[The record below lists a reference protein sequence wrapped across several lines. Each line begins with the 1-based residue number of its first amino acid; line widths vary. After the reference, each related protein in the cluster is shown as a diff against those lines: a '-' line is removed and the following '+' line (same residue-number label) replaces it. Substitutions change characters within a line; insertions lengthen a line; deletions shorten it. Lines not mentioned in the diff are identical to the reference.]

1 MLEQYND
8 ILTID
13 DLCGILMIG
22 RNRAYE
28 ILKTGSLKGFQI
40 GRVWKIPKMAVIE
53 YLNEKANLSHY

>member
-28 ILKTGSLKGFQI
+28 ILKSGSLKGFQM
-40 GRVWKIPKMAVIE
+40 GRVWKIPKVAVIE
-53 YLNEKANLSHY
+53 YISAQSKLAR